1 MKKLGKVLHVDD
13 DQDIRAITK
22 ISLEL
27 IGKLTVKQYSNGP
40 DAILGVQDFNPDL
53 LLLDLMI
60 PGMDGQQIFEAIRN
74 LDGLETIPAVFMTAK
89 AQQETVS
96 GLIAKGSL
104 GVITKPFDP
113 VELPSLLEKEWQN
126 WHYGKLL

>member
-1 MKKLGKVLHVDD
+1 MKKLSKVLHVDD

-27 IGKLTVKQYSNGP
+27 IGKLTVKQYSNGL
-40 DAILGVQDFNPDL
+40 DAISGVQEFNPDL
-53 LLLDLMI
+53 LLLDLMM
-60 PGMDGQQIFEAIRN
+60 PGMDGQQIFEAIRDLN
-74 LDGLETIPAVFMTAK
+74 GFETIPAIFMTAK

-96 GLIAKGSL
+96 DLIAKGCL

-113 VELPSLLEKEWQN
+113 VELPSLLEKEWRN
-126 WHYGKLL
+126 LH